1 MFEELEC
8 PVRHYAWGESAEK
21 SFRKPFIPS
30 MLGIPAGTER
40 WAELWMGSHPS
51 GSAVIKATGT
61 PLKDAI
67 ANAPEKFLG
76 GELAAEGLKTLPF
89 LLKVLCCSEPL
100 SIQSHPDKK
109 LAERLNH
116 GLPKEFPD
124 DNHKPEVLY
133 ALSDFTVMAGFREVR
148 DILDDIQ
155 RHNAL
160 HRWLEALPKFVTLH
174 DLCEFV
180 LKADTRQIAN
190 IADDLLE
197 EPMETPN
204 EKLFLLLNSK
214 YHGDCGTL
222 FAFLLNV
229 FTLKPGQ
236 AIFVGPNIPHAY
248 LNGQGVECMAN
259 SDNVI
264 RAGLTSKY
272 VNRQIL
278 LDTLN
283 FSSMPPEKL
292 LIKHNDGNF
301 DFSCGKDFRLRIL
314 TAANGRFAHDG
325 KSPAIFVVLR
335 GTAKIEAD
343 GESLVAKRGSVWYSR
358 PGISDAYVEPL
369 ENGGL
374 VAWAEV

>member
-8 PVRHYAWGESAEK
+8 PVRHYAWGECANDA
-21 SFRKPFIPS
+21 RRPFIPA
-30 MLGIPAGTER
+30 MLGLPAGDER

-51 GSAVIKATGT
+51 DSSKIKATGQE
-61 PLKDAI
+61 LKALIDAE
-67 ANAPEKFLG
+67 PEKYLG
-76 GELAAEGLKTLPF
+76 KYLAAEGLTSLPF

-133 ALSDFTVMAGFREVR
+133 AISDFTVMAGFRNLQ
-148 DILDDIQ
+148 DILIDLKK
-155 RHNAL
+155 HKAF
-160 HRWLEALPKFVTLH
+160 HKWLAALPQFVTLK

-180 LKADTRQIAN
+180 LNADTVLISS
-190 IADDLLE
+190 IADDLME
-197 EPMETPN
+197 EPLVTPN
-204 EKLFLLLNSK
+204 EKLFALLNSK

-248 LNGQGVECMAN
+248 LNGQGVECMAS

-264 RAGLTSKY
+264 RAGLTPKY
-272 VNRQIL
+272 VNRKL
-278 LDTLN
+278 LLETLN
-283 FSSMPPEKL
+283 FTSMPPEK
-292 LIKHNDGNF
+292 IIIPAKEGAF
-301 DFSCGKDFRLRIL
+301 DFSCGEDFRLRIIKSS
-314 TAANGRFAHDG
+314 DG
-325 KSPAIFVVLR
+325 VFEPDTDSPAIFAILS
-335 GTAKIEAD
+335 GSAEIESDGKKATA
-343 GESLVAKRGSVWYSR
+343 SRGSIWFAQ
-358 PGISDAYVEPL
+358 PGSKNSKITPVAP
-369 ENGGL
+369 NTMI
-374 VAWAEV
+374 AWAES

>member
-1 MFEELEC
+1 MFEELDC
-8 PVRHYAWGESAEK
+8 PVRHYAWGETAEK
-21 SFRKPFIPS
+21 STRKPFIPA

-51 GSAVIKATGT
+51 GSAVIKATGV

-67 ANAPEKFLG
+67 LKEPERYLG
-76 GELAAEGLKTLPF
+76 KALAADGVRSLPF

-133 ALSDFTVMAGFREVR
+133 ALSDFTVMAGFRDVH

-160 HRWLEALPKFVTLH
+160 HRWHEALPKFVTLR

-180 LKADTRQIAN
+180 LKADYQQIAN
-190 IADDLLE
+190 IADDLAE
-197 EPMETPN
+197 EPMNTPN
-204 EKLFLLLNSK
+204 EKLFLMLNEK

-248 LNGQGVECMAN
+248 LKGQGVECMAN
-259 SDNVI
+259 SDTVI

-278 LDTLN
+278 LATLN
-283 FSSMPPEKL
+283 FTSMSPERL
-292 LIKHNDGNF
+292 LIKQAGGNF
-301 DFSCGKDFRLRIL
+301 DYSCGKDFRLRIL
-314 TAANGRFAHDG
+314 SVANGRFVPDRE
-325 KSPAIFVVLR
+325 SPAIFVVLK
-335 GTAKIEAD
+335 GTAKISAD
-343 GESLVAKRGSVWYSR
+343 GGSAIARRGSIWFSR
-358 PGISDAYVEPL
+358 PGVKDASIEPL
-369 ENGGL
+369 DGNSI